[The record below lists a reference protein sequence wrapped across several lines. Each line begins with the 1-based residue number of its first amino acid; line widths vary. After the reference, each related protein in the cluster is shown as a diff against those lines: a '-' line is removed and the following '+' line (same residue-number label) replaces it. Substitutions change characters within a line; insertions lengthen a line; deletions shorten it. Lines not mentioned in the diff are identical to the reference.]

1 MTKLQRLSM
10 RIAKLQAE
18 FEDEKTKYR
27 KHPDNAQPKDATVYV
42 VREAFVKRHYRRAT
56 VAVRVKH

>member
-1 MTKLQRLSM
+1 M

-18 FEDEKTKYR
+18 FEAEKSKKRAHAGWT
-27 KHPDNAQPKDATVYV
+27 HPDCTIYV
-42 VREAFVKRHYRRAT
+42 VRETYVKRHYRRAT